1 MTSRSSTESQARPGT
16 RPAGKPVLGR
26 REFTAALLSLFAAPA
41 AQAQGAR
48 HVKLVYPFA
57 AGGSGDVLS
66 RIVADRL
73 GPALGTTVIVENRV
87 GASGRIGVKAVIG
100 AEPNGMTLLVT
111 ASPTIVLYPHVYAPL
126 DYDPFQDLAPVALLA
141 SFDLALAVSPQ
152 TPVKTLGELV
162 DWVRANPAEA
172 NYGSPSAG
180 GLGHFVA
187 VKFAASAG
195 LAMRHVGYRGS
206 GAAINDLVG
215 GQIPVLVTPTADAV
229 EQHKAGR
236 VRILATSGAN
246 RSGLLP
252 EVPTFKEL
260 GFPVEGLGWFAA
272 YAPARTPA
280 DMVARLNQAM
290 SAVLAAPDM
299 KDRLEKLGLTP
310 QRSTPTELAAFQK
323 LESERWAPAIALSG
337 FRADQ

>member
-1 MTSRSSTESQARPGT
+1 MTPRSSTESQARPGS

-26 REFTAALLSLFAAPA
+26 REFTAALLSLSVAPA

-87 GASGRIGVKAVIG
+87 GASGRIGVKVVIG
-100 AEPNGMTLLVT
+100 AEPTGTTLLVT
-111 ASPTIVLYPHVYAPL
+111 ASPTIALYPHVYAPL
-126 DYDPFQDLAPVALLA
+126 DYDPFQDLAPIALLA
-141 SFDLALAVSPQ
+141 TFDLALAVSPQ
-152 TPVKTLGELV
+152 TPAKTLKELV
-162 DWVRANPAEA
+162 DWVKANPADA
-172 NYGSPSAG
+172 SYGSPSAG

-187 VKFAASAG
+187 VKFATSAG

-206 GAAINDLVG
+206 GAAINDLIG
-215 GQIPVLVTPTADAV
+215 GQIPVLVTPTTDMV
-229 EQHKAGR
+229 QQHRSGR
-236 VRILATSGAN
+236 IRILATSGTN

-252 EVPTFKEL
+252 DVPTFKEL

-272 YAPARTPA
+272 YAPAKTPA
-280 DMVARLNQAM
+280 DIVARLNR
-290 SAVLAAPDM
+290 AVNAALALPEV
-299 KDRLEKLGLTP
+299 KDRLEALGLTP
-310 QRSTPTELAAFQK
+310 QNATPAELAAFQK
-323 LESERWAPAIALSG
+323 LESERWAPAIAASG

>member
-1 MTSRSSTESQARPGT
+1 MTQRSSTEPHPRTGH
-16 RPAGKPVLGR
+16 RPADQPWLDR
-26 REFTAALLSLFAAPA
+26 REFTAALLSLLAAPA

-73 GPALGTTVIVENRV
+73 GPALGTTVIVENRT

-100 AEPNGMTLLVT
+100 AEPDGATLLVT
-111 ASPTIVLYPHVYAPL
+111 ASPTIALYPHVYVPL

-141 SFDLALAVSPQ
+141 TFDLALAVSPQ
-152 TPVKTLGELV
+152 TPVKTLNELV
-162 DWVRANPAEA
+162 DWVKANPAQA
-172 NYGSPSAG
+172 SYGSPGAG

-187 VKFAASAG
+187 VKFTTSAG

-206 GAAINDLVG
+206 GAAINDLIG
-215 GQIPVLVTPTADAV
+215 GHIPVLVTPTTDAA
-229 EQHKAGR
+229 EHHKSGR

-252 EVPTFKEL
+252 DVPTFKEL
-260 GFPVEGLGWFAA
+260 GVPVEGLGWFAA
-272 YAPARTPA
+272 YAPAKTPA
-280 DMVARLNQAM
+280 DIVGRLSQAM
-290 SAVLAAPDM
+290 NAALASPEV

-310 QRSTPTELAAFQK
+310 QRSTPAELAAFQK
-323 LESERWAPAIALSG
+323 LESESWAPAIVASG

>member
-1 MTSRSSTESQARPGT
+1 MTSRSSTEFRPQPDD
-16 RPAGKPVLGR
+16 RSADKPELGR
-26 REFTAALLSLFAAPA
+26 REFTAALLSLLAAPA

-100 AEPNGMTLLVT
+100 AEADGTTLLVT
-111 ASPTIVLYPHVYAPL
+111 ASPTIALYPHVYVPL
-126 DYDPFQDLAPVALLA
+126 DYDPFRDLAPVALLA
-141 SFDLALAVSPQ
+141 TFDLALAVSPQ
-152 TPVKTLGELV
+152 TPVKTLKELI
-162 DWVRANPAEA
+162 DWVKANPAEA
-172 NYGSPSAG
+172 SYGSPSAG
-180 GLGHFVA
+180 GLGHFTA
-187 VKFAASAG
+187 VKFATSAG
-195 LAMRHVGYRGS
+195 LEMRHVGYRGS
-206 GAAINDLVG
+206 GAAINDLIG
-215 GQIPVLVTPTADAV
+215 GQIPVLVTPTTDTV
-229 EQHKAGR
+229 EQHKSGR

-252 EVPTFKEL
+252 NVPTFKEL

-272 YAPARTPA
+272 YAPAKTPP
-280 DMVARLNQAM
+280 DMVARLNRAM
-290 SAVLAAPDM
+290 NAVLAAPDI
-299 KDRLEKLGLTP
+299 KDRLEQLGLAP
-310 QRSTPTELAAFQK
+310 QHSTPAELAAFQK
-323 LESERWAPAIALSG
+323 LESERWAPAIAASG